1 MKTSALTTLALAFAT
16 TTLAALPVA
25 AQDLERGETVLT
37 RPRPEVEA
45 LGVRAGSFLI
55 LPLLEAGVTYDSNV
69 FATKD
74 NKEDDFIRVINPEL
88 RVRSDFSRHALNFT
102 ARGTL
107 GRYKRFESENYSD
120 YLVQLDGRVDV
131 LRDINVDARF
141 FHAQEHEGRGDPDTE
156 AGLAEPQIYTRSGG
170 LIGYNHTFNRIRTR
184 LSAGAEYFA
193 YDSVRRLDGTTSRQN
208 DRDRWEMTTALR
220 VGYEVMPGYEGFVQG
235 SLSRIVYQVSPN
247 YAGINRDSN
256 GYEIVGGL
264 ATDLTGVLSG
274 EIFAGYLSRS
284 YEDSRLK
291 DFGGLGFGGRLNW
304 AVTQLTTVTGSLRR
318 EVRETTT
325 ASAGGVASS
334 YARTLF
340 AVGVDHELLRTLLL
354 NGRAQYY
361 QDAYEG
367 IERTD
372 EVYTFGVGA
381 TYLINRNVY
390 LTGGYTYEAR
400 QSDTNAQDYDSNLIF
415 LRLGLQL

>member
-1 MKTSALTTLALAFAT
+1 MKTSVLTALAFAFASS
-16 TTLAALPVA
+16 TLAAFPVA
-25 AQDLERGETVLT
+25 AQDLERGETVLE

-45 LGVRAGSFLI
+45 LGVRAGSFLF
-55 LPLLEAGVTYDSNV
+55 LPRLEVGATYDSNV
-69 FATKD
+69 FATEN
-74 NKEDDFIRVINPEL
+74 NKEDDIIWVINPEL
-88 RVRSDFSRHALNFT
+88 RIRSDFSRHALNFT
-102 ARGTL
+102 ATGAL
-107 GRYKRFESENYSD
+107 GRYREFESENYSD

-141 FHAQEHEGRGDPDTE
+141 FHAQEHEGRGDPDAE

-170 LIGYNHTFNRIRTR
+170 VLGYNHVFNRVRTR
-184 LSAGAEYFA
+184 LTGAAEYFA
-193 YDSVRRLDGTTSRQN
+193 YDNVRRLDGTTSRQN
-208 DRDRWEMTTALR
+208 DRDRWELTTGLR
-220 VGYEVMPGYEGFVQG
+220 VGYEVYPGYEGFVQG
-235 SLSRIVYQVSPN
+235 NLSRIIYRVSPN
-247 YAGINRDSN
+247 YSGINRDSH
-256 GYEIVGGL
+256 GYEVVAG
-264 ATDLTGVLSG
+264 AAVDLTGVLSG
-274 EIFAGYLSRS
+274 ELFAGYLSRS
-284 YEDSRLK
+284 YQDDQLK

-304 AVTQLTTVTGSLRR
+304 AVTQLTTITGSLRR

-334 YARTLF
+334 YARTLV

-361 QDAYEG
+361 EDSYEG

-390 LTGGYTYEAR
+390 LTGGYTYETR
-400 QSDTNAQDYDSNLIF
+400 QSDANIQEYDSNLIF